1 MCEVRVDPDV
11 LRPQRAPQQAVAP
24 RCCGVP
30 RARARGVLARWRR
43 DARRRRAEKRLCE
56 EGGLRVGCAGATG
69 AASGAPAAPAVAMMA
84 QGVPLRGPL
93 AEPATQGATVRG
105 APVADA
111 VPALGMPVSGSSR
124 GGGGGFRDTDV
135 AVTVAAG
142 TCAGAGGAR
151 CADAHARVDGRE
163 RCCAERVAFDLDPV
177 CARPL
182 CTAPRPAAPRWLTC
196 APPSRAPS
204 LSLALSLARA
214 RARSRAR
221 TRRMRP
227 SS

>member
-1 MCEVRVDPDV
+1 MFCGRRARHSKSRCSS
-11 LRPQRAPQQAVAP
+11 LRRSP
-24 RCCGVP
+24 
-30 RARARGVLARWRR
+30 RARGVLARWRR

-56 EGGLRVGCAGATG
+56 EGGLRVGCAG
-69 AASGAPAAPAVAMMA
+69 AMMA

-111 VPALGMPVSGSSR
+111 VPALGMPVSGGSR

-142 TCAGAGGAR
+142 TCAGPGGAR
-151 CADAHARVDGRE
+151 CAHAHARVDGRE
-163 RCCAERVAFDLDPV
+163 RCCVERVAFDLDPV

-196 APPSRAPS
+196 APPSRAPF